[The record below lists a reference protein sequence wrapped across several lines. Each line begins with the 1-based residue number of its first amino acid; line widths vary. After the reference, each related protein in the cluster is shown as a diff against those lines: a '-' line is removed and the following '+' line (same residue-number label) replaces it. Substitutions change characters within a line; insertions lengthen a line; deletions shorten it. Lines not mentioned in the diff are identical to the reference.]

1 MGRVR
6 RRLCSISKYDTF
18 YINSINK
25 PNILPGLAAATGC
38 GAGEHT
44 DMNTRFA
51 PGLHPFWFWNT
62 PLDEATIEAQVAEL
76 ARVGCRG
83 VFISPRQ
90 GMTVPYLSEA
100 FFVQIRQAVMACV
113 RHGITPHIYDEFP
126 YPSGMAG
133 GLVCMGHPEFL
144 ATKLEH
150 HHREHDGGAVQWR
163 LPAGDLLSC
172 VAVPLRGDE
181 PQWEN
186 TVDLR
191 EAAGSVYTKETW
203 FNGGLTPYTSDR
215 YFAHDPMLEIE
226 TDLPAGRWLLTAS
239 LQSHRREH
247 KYWGDYVDVCDP
259 EAMRR
264 FIALTHEAY
273 ARHLGPEL
281 MRHIGCC
288 FVDEIH
294 PDWSRHFATWYRER
308 HGEDIATAMPALAH
322 ATHPHHHRMR
332 QRIDDLR
339 YEAFVTAFE
348 KPLAEWCRAHD
359 VLYVVEKPQLRLEQL
374 RFADIPGSDSG
385 HRRTGDGSDLLR
397 APLRSNARV
406 SASAA
411 QIYGKQGAT
420 CEVFHSLG
428 WSATLEDARRIV
440 DLLLLH
446 GVDRI
451 VPHAA
456 FASTHGLR
464 KNDAPPSWFTQRPDW
479 ELFHHIPARIDR
491 ICAALGPLHHDA
503 DLLVIEP
510 LAVRG
515 SPEVAV
521 YEALLL
527 ELTASCR
534 EFLIVDRSWVLAQ
547 DAGEGG
553 IVWRER
559 SITDLIAPTD
569 HRDPEL
575 EAWLERFTAAGGA
588 VTRGTMPASTA
599 ALGLTVEAGE
609 PGHLQQA
616 RFLVQDR
623 PLLFA
628 VNHGDGPVTVR
639 IPAGYTTHDLGDA
652 PLPIH
657 DQRLD
662 LPASAGVLLVPG
674 PLAVPVPQM
683 HVAWPHRWRFQ
694 AEAANLLRLGE
705 WDLSVTQ
712 DGAARGTAR
721 VLPRP
726 IGDQLAAGKIPVSYQ
741 RHPRFGL
748 TATLA
753 LPTLTLTCQR
763 RIQVGA
769 NAGPLTLVIEPDS
782 LRAVT
787 WHVDMDGRR
796 FTSDAFVPV
805 PHHVAGSLGVP
816 IGILA
821 PGEHT
826 ISVHLLVDRDD
837 HGLVAPLYLGGTCA
851 VSVVDDTPIID
862 ALPQEAALGDV
873 IGAGLAHYAGRIEWE
888 SWLDLTVP
896 DGEQVDLDLP
906 HLDGD
911 SYEIAFNDGPWHP
924 VIWAPRRLRL
934 HRSELR
940 TGRNRCRIRQST
952 TLGRSFD
959 AS

>member
-1 MGRVR
+1 MPLR
-6 RRLCSISKYDTF
+6 S
-18 YINSINK
+18 NSINIC
-25 PNILPGLAAATGC
+25 NIPISLGATDGFPS
-38 GAGEHT
+38 GDSIG
-44 DMNTRFA
+44 MNAPFA

-62 PLDEATIEAQVAEL
+62 ALDEASIETQVAEF
-76 ARVGCRG
+76 ARAGCRG
-83 VFISPRQ
+83 VFIHPRQ

-100 FFVQIRQAVMACV
+100 FFALVRHAVIACV
-113 RHGITPHIYDEFP
+113 RHGITPHMYDEFP

-150 HHREHDGGAVQWR
+150 HHCEHDGGAVHWR
-163 LPAGDLLSC
+163 IPAGDLLSC
-172 VAVPLRGDE
+172 VAVPLRNDQ
-181 PQWEN
+181 PQWEEAR
-186 TVDLR
+186 DLR
-191 EAAGSVYTKETW
+191 ATAGSVYTQETW
-203 FNGGLTPYTSDR
+203 HHGGLTPYTSDR

-239 LQSHRREH
+239 VQSVRREH

-264 FIALTHEAY
+264 FMALTHEAY
-273 ARHLGPEL
+273 ARHLGPDL

-294 PDWSRHFATWYRER
+294 PEWSRHFAAAYRER

-322 ATHPHHHRMR
+322 ATHPDHHRLR
-332 QRIDDLR
+332 QRLDDLR
-339 YEAFVTAFE
+339 YDTFVTAFE
-348 KPLAEWCRAHD
+348 EPLAAWCRSQE

-374 RFADIPGSDSG
+374 RFADIPGCDSG
-385 HRRTGDGSDLLR
+385 HSRAGDGSDLLR

-406 SASAA
+406 AASAA

-451 VPHAA
+451 VPHGA

-464 KNDAPPSWFTQRPDW
+464 KHDAPPSWFTQRPDW
-479 ELFHHIPARIDR
+479 ALFHRIAARIER

-510 LAVRG
+510 VIPRG
-515 SPEVAV
+515 SPEVAR

-547 DAGEGG
+547 DADKGG

-559 SITDLIAPTD
+559 SITELIAPTD
-569 HRDPEL
+569 QRDPDL
-575 EAWLERFTAAGGA
+575 EAWLERFAAAGGT
-588 VTRGTMPASTA
+588 VTRGAMPSGGT
-599 ALGLTVEAGE
+599 ALGLIVEAGA

-616 RFLVQDR
+616 RFLAAGG

-628 VNHGDGPVTVR
+628 VNHGDAPVTVR
-639 IPAGYTTHDLGDA
+639 IPAGYTTHDIGDA
-652 PLPIH
+652 PLPIQ
-657 DQRLD
+657 DQRLE
-662 LPASAGVLLVPG
+662 LPASAAVLFVPG
-674 PLAVPVPQM
+674 PLAAPVAQM
-683 HVAWPHRWRFQ
+683 CVAWPRRWRFQ

-705 WDLSVTQ
+705 WDLSVIQ
-712 DGAARGTAR
+712 DDVVRGTAR
-721 VLPRP
+721 VLPIP
-726 IGDQLAAGKIPVSYQ
+726 IGDQIAAGNIPVAY
-741 RHPRFGL
+741 RRNPRFGL

-753 LPTLTLTCQR
+753 LPTLTLTYQR

-782 LRAVT
+782 IRAVT
-787 WHVDMDGRR
+787 WHVEVDRRR
-796 FTSDAFVPV
+796 FAGDAFAPV
-805 PHHVAGSLGVP
+805 PHHVAGSIGVSV
-816 IGILA
+816 GILA
-821 PGEHT
+821 PGDHE
-826 ISVHLLVDRDD
+826 IAVHLLVDRDD

-851 VSVVDDTPIID
+851 VAVIDDTPTID
-862 ALPQEAALGDV
+862 AARQEAALGDV
-873 IGAGLAHYAGRIEWE
+873 LGAGLAHYAGRIEWE
-888 SWLDLTVP
+888 SKFDLTLP
-896 DGEQVDLDLP
+896 DGEHLDVDLP
-906 HLDGD
+906 HLNGD

-924 VIWAPRRLRL
+924 VTWAPRRVRL

-940 TGRNRCRIRQST
+940 AGTNRCRIRQST